1 MSRADDR
8 GRPGPPR
15 STRSGWRRPPRR
27 RGSPAPALRAYARA
41 QLADAGGCGVGW
53 TTLAGMGWV
62 ESYHGTIGGRTLGAD
77 GRSSSPI
84 VGPALDGH
92 GDFAA
97 IRSTPASRAWH
108 GDPVWEHAVG
118 PMQFLP
124 GTWTSWATD
133 GDGDGRRDPLDLD
146 DAAAT
151 AARYLCA
158 GEHDLLLRLRLGGR
172 DPQLQ
177 PRPRPTWTTCTP
189 PRWSTPKPAEPCRPP
204 RLGISC
210 TLPRWG
216 LIAALDLTREG
227 SPVLGL
233 PPSARPCLVAGW
245 ECTRRPCSRT
255 ASGFTAGSTQ
265 NWPGTAGASAGV
277 STWSRAQPPGWRCWT
292 QIFPGVQASC
302 AVPRL
307 ALRGPLAGRRRTGG
321 LTPPPWWHG
330 GTPGDW
336 ESCGR

>member
-1 MSRADDR
+1 MSLRAIAGLAVALAAVTGTAFAVQEHDRREARVADATLTRQRYVAARILPEVPVSRADDR
-8 GRPGPPR
+8 GAAGATQVDPEWLATTAAATGI
-15 STRSGWRRPPRR
+15 
-27 RGSPAPALRAYARA
+27 PAPALRAYARA

-53 TTLAGMGWV
+53 TTLAGVGWV

-84 VGPALDGH
+84 IGPALDGH

-158 GEHDLLLRLRLGGR
+158 GEHDLSSGSGWADAILSYNRARTYV
-172 DPQLQ
+172 DDVYAAAVEY
-177 PRPRPTWTTCTP
+177 
-189 PRWSTPKPAEPCRPP
+189 AE
-204 RLGISC
+204 
-210 TLPRWG
+210 
-216 LIAALDLTREG
+216 AD
-227 SPVLGL
+227 
-233 PPSARPCLVAGW
+233 
-245 ECTRRPCSRT
+245 
-255 ASGFTAGSTQ
+255 
-265 NWPGTAGASAGV
+265 
-277 STWSRAQPPGWRCWT
+277 
-292 QIFPGVQASC
+292 
-302 AVPRL
+302 
-307 ALRGPLAGRRRTGG
+307 
-321 LTPPPWWHG
+321 
-330 GTPGDW
+330 
-336 ESCGR
+336 